1 MNNSFRRE
9 TDMRKKINYSV
20 VIDGTVVGTRKSHRT
35 YTHAI
40 VVSGQRISETQLSA
54 GNNHYVSRY
63 CGSEALAE
71 KALRNEFQAT
81 YGGRPITTWY
91 GIPYTDLTRT
101 IAPVTLNQEGA

>member
-1 MNNSFRRE
+1 MS
-9 TDMRKKINYSV
+9 KKINYSV

-40 VVSGQRISETQLSA
+40 VVSGQRLSETRLSA
-54 GNNHYVSRY
+54 GSNHYVTCY

-71 KALRNEFQAT
+71 KALGNEFPAT
-81 YGGRPITTWY
+81 YGGRPFTTWY

-101 IAPVTLNQEGA
+101 IVPVTIDNPNREGA